1 MRPIKI
7 FLCDFTYDTVTLS
20 VDGFP
25 LNVGY
30 IASYAKMKFKEKI
43 EIHLFKYIEKLEE
56 ALETSIPDVIGF
68 ANYAWNRQVN
78 KEISRIFLEKNK
90 NGLVVWG
97 GPNFPADVE
106 SQESFFKKFP
116 QIDIY
121 VPIEGEIGFSNIIKE
136 IFTLPSFDVIRKDIL
151 TKSVPGCIVKSDN
164 GKLNFSFSTERIK
177 SLDEI
182 PSPYLT
188 GILDEFFDG
197 RLVPMIQ
204 TNRGCPFS
212 CTFCVDGSDSVNKI
226 NQFSTQ
232 RVDEELNYI
241 AKHVPNNQHNLHI
254 SDLNFGMYTRDV
266 EVCDSINNVQ
276 KKYGYP
282 HYVKITSGKNNP
294 EKIGKAIKKLGNTT
308 SMSLSVQSL
317 NDEILSNI
325 KRDNISSEK
334 LVQLAPALKNE
345 GLDTTCDVILALPGE
360 TYDTAIQTI
369 KDVLNANID
378 WINIWTLMLL
388 DGSELNTPKE
398 REKWN
403 LKSKFRIIPRDFVKF
418 KSGKVVMEIEE
429 VGIGTDSLSFDDYV
443 ELRLFSLIIKIISAT
458 PCYRSIFK
466 FMKFYNVKI
475 FDLAFSMLKNIN
487 LSSKK
492 LQIFFEEFKQYTI
505 DELWDSESE
514 LIEHYQNPLE
524 YEKLLNGSAGQNV
537 AFYFHAIAISDH
549 MSDFTDF
556 VIQNSRA
563 LLENNITD
571 DFDSQLNSIE
581 QYCKGSCENIF
592 GEDRL
597 KSNPEFIFDY
607 DILTWMNTGVTA
619 SLNSFKLDQKSKIK
633 FSLTQEQYDVLEDKL
648 NIFGHNR
655 IGKSQ
660 SVNWVPQH
668 IFWRKPSLQNNNGSR
683 SAGSSLDE

>member
-30 IASYAKMKFKEKI
+30 IASYAKMKFKEKV
-43 EIHLFKYIEKLEE
+43 EIRLFKYIEKFEE

-68 ANYAWNRQVN
+68 ANYAWNRQIN

-97 GPNFPADVE
+97 GPNFPADVK

-116 QIDIY
+116 QVDIY
-121 VPIEGEIGFSNIIKE
+121 VPIEGEIGFSNIVKE
-136 IFTLPSFDVIRKDIL
+136 IFTLPSFDLIRKNIL

-188 GILDEFFDG
+188 GLMDEFFDG

-282 HYVKITSGKNNP
+282 VSVKITSGKNNP

-317 NDEILSNI
+317 NDQILSNI

-334 LVQLAPALKNE
+334 LVQLGPALKNE

-388 DGSELNTPKE
+388 DGSELNTLKE
-398 REKWN
+398 REKWD

-429 VGIGTDSLSFDDYV
+429 VGIGTNSLSFNDYV

-466 FMKFYNVKI
+466 FIKFYDVKI

-492 LQIFFEEFKQYTI
+492 LQIFFEEFKQYTT
-505 DELWDSESE
+505 DELWDSEAE

-556 VIQNSRA
+556 VMQNSRI
-563 LLENNITD
+563 LLENHTID
-571 DFDSQLNSIE
+571 DFNSQLNSIE

-648 NIFGHNR
+648 NIFGHNK

-668 IFWRKPSLQNNNGSR
+668 VFWRKPSLQNNNGSR
-683 SAGSSLDE
+683 SAGSSLDK

>member
-30 IASYAKMKFKEKI
+30 IASYAKMKFKEKV
-43 EIHLFKYIEKLEE
+43 EIRLFKYIEKLEE

-68 ANYAWNRQVN
+68 ANYAWNRQIN

-136 IFTLPSFDVIRKDIL
+136 IFTLPSFDLIRKNIL

-266 EVCDSINNVQ
+266 EVCDSINNIQ
-276 KKYGYP
+276 EKYGYP

-334 LVQLAPALKNE
+334 LVQLGPALKNE

-388 DGSELNTPKE
+388 DGSVLNTPKE
-398 REKWN
+398 REKWD

-429 VGIGTDSLSFDDYV
+429 VGIGTDSLSFSDYV

-466 FMKFYNVKI
+466 FMKFHNVKI

-487 LSSKK
+487 FSSKK
-492 LQIFFEEFKQYTI
+492 LQIFFEEFKEYTI
-505 DELWDSESE
+505 DELWDSEAE
-514 LIEHYQNPLE
+514 LIEHYQNPVE

-556 VIQNSRA
+556 VIQNSRI
-563 LLENNITD
+563 LLENHTID
-571 DFDSQLNSIE
+571 DFNSQLNSIE

-597 KSNPEFIFDY
+597 KSNPEFMFDY

-668 IFWRKPSLQNNNGSR
+668 IFWRKPSL
-683 SAGSSLDE
+683 

>member
-30 IASYAKMKFKEKI
+30 IASYAKMKFKEKV

-136 IFTLPSFDVIRKDIL
+136 IFTLPSFDLIRKNIL

-429 VGIGTDSLSFDDYV
+429 VGIGTDSLSFNDYV

-466 FMKFYNVKI
+466 FMKFHNVKI

-487 LSSKK
+487 FSSKK
-492 LQIFFEEFKQYTI
+492 LQIFFEEFKEYTI
-505 DELWDSESE
+505 DELWDSEAE
-514 LIEHYQNPLE
+514 LIEHYQNPVE

-556 VIQNSRA
+556 VIQNSKA
-563 LLENNITD
+563 LLENNTID

-668 IFWRKPSLQNNNGSR
+668 IFWRKPSL
-683 SAGSSLDE
+683 

>member
-30 IASYAKMKFKEKI
+30 IASYAKMKFKEKV

-136 IFTLPSFDVIRKDIL
+136 IFTLPSFDLIRKNIL

-212 CTFCVDGSDSVNKI
+212 CTFCVDGSDSVSKI

-429 VGIGTDSLSFDDYV
+429 VGIGTDSLSFNDYV

-466 FMKFYNVKI
+466 FMKFHNVKI

-492 LQIFFEEFKQYTI
+492 LQIFFEEFKEYTI
-505 DELWDSESE
+505 DELWDSEAE
-514 LIEHYQNPLE
+514 LIEHYQNPVE

-563 LLENNITD
+563 LLENDTID
-571 DFDSQLNSIE
+571 DFNSQLNSIE

-597 KSNPEFIFDY
+597 KSNPEFMFDY

-648 NIFGHNR
+648 NIFGHNK

-660 SVNWVPQH
+660 CVNWVPQH

>member
-30 IASYAKMKFKEKI
+30 IASYAKMKFKEKV

-68 ANYAWNRQVN
+68 ANYAWNRQIN

-97 GPNFPADVE
+97 GPNFPADVK

-136 IFTLPSFDVIRKDIL
+136 IFTLPSFDLIRKNIL

-276 KKYGYP
+276 EKYGYP

-317 NDEILSNI
+317 NDQILSNI
-325 KRDNISSEK
+325 KRENISS
-334 LVQLAPALKNE
+334 
-345 GLDTTCDVILALPGE
+345 
-360 TYDTAIQTI
+360 
-369 KDVLNANID
+369 
-378 WINIWTLMLL
+378 
-388 DGSELNTPKE
+388 
-398 REKWN
+398 
-403 LKSKFRIIPRDFVKF
+403 
-418 KSGKVVMEIEE
+418 
-429 VGIGTDSLSFDDYV
+429 
-443 ELRLFSLIIKIISAT
+443 
-458 PCYRSIFK
+458 
-466 FMKFYNVKI
+466 
-475 FDLAFSMLKNIN
+475 
-487 LSSKK
+487 
-492 LQIFFEEFKQYTI
+492 
-505 DELWDSESE
+505 
-514 LIEHYQNPLE
+514 
-524 YEKLLNGSAGQNV
+524 
-537 AFYFHAIAISDH
+537 
-549 MSDFTDF
+549 
-556 VIQNSRA
+556 
-563 LLENNITD
+563 
-571 DFDSQLNSIE
+571 
-581 QYCKGSCENIF
+581 
-592 GEDRL
+592 
-597 KSNPEFIFDY
+597 
-607 DILTWMNTGVTA
+607 
-619 SLNSFKLDQKSKIK
+619 
-633 FSLTQEQYDVLEDKL
+633 
-648 NIFGHNR
+648 
-655 IGKSQ
+655 
-660 SVNWVPQH
+660 
-668 IFWRKPSLQNNNGSR
+668 
-683 SAGSSLDE
+683 

>member
-30 IASYAKMKFKEKI
+30 IASYAKMKFKEKV

-68 ANYAWNRQVN
+68 ANYAWNRQIN

-136 IFTLPSFDVIRKDIL
+136 IFTLPSFDLIRKNIL

-429 VGIGTDSLSFDDYV
+429 VGIGTDSLSFNDYV

-466 FMKFYNVKI
+466 FMKFHNVKI

-487 LSSKK
+487 FSSKK
-492 LQIFFEEFKQYTI
+492 LQIFFEEFKEYTI
-505 DELWDSESE
+505 DELWDSEAE
-514 LIEHYQNPLE
+514 LIEHYQNPVE

-556 VIQNSRA
+556 VIQNSKA
-563 LLENNITD
+563 LLENNTID

-668 IFWRKPSLQNNNGSR
+668 IFWRKPSL
-683 SAGSSLDE
+683 

>member
-1 MRPIKI
+1 
-7 FLCDFTYDTVTLS
+7 
-20 VDGFP
+20 
-25 LNVGY
+25 
-30 IASYAKMKFKEKI
+30 
-43 EIHLFKYIEKLEE
+43 
-56 ALETSIPDVIGF
+56 
-68 ANYAWNRQVN
+68 
-78 KEISRIFLEKNK
+78 
-90 NGLVVWG
+90 
-97 GPNFPADVE
+97 
-106 SQESFFKKFP
+106 
-116 QIDIY
+116 
-121 VPIEGEIGFSNIIKE
+121 
-136 IFTLPSFDVIRKDIL
+136 
-151 TKSVPGCIVKSDN
+151 
-164 GKLNFSFSTERIK
+164 
-177 SLDEI
+177 
-182 PSPYLT
+182 
-188 GILDEFFDG
+188 
-197 RLVPMIQ
+197 
-204 TNRGCPFS
+204 
-212 CTFCVDGSDSVNKI
+212 
-226 NQFSTQ
+226 
-232 RVDEELNYI
+232 
-241 AKHVPNNQHNLHI
+241 
-254 SDLNFGMYTRDV
+254 
-266 EVCDSINNVQ
+266 
-276 KKYGYP
+276 
-282 HYVKITSGKNNP
+282 
-294 EKIGKAIKKLGNTT
+294 
-308 SMSLSVQSL
+308 MSLSVQSL
-317 NDEILSNI
+317 NDQILSNI

-334 LVQLAPALKNE
+334 LVQLGPVLKNE
-345 GLDTTCDVILALPGE
+345 GLSTVCDVILGLPGE

-429 VGIGTDSLSFDDYV
+429 VGIGTNSLSFNDYV

-466 FMKFYNVKI
+466 FIKFYDVKI

-505 DELWDSESE
+505 DELWDSEAE

-563 LLENNITD
+563 LLENDTID
-571 DFDSQLNSIE
+571 DFNSQLNSIE

-648 NIFGHNR
+648 NIFGHNK

-660 SVNWVPQH
+660 CVNWVPQH
-668 IFWRKPSLQNNNGSR
+668 LLWRKPLLQNNKGSR
-683 SAGSSLDE
+683 SAGSSLDK

>member
-30 IASYAKMKFKEKI
+30 IASYAKMKFKEKV
-43 EIHLFKYIEKLEE
+43 EIRLFKYIEKLEE
-56 ALETSIPDVIGF
+56 ALETSVPDVIGF
-68 ANYAWNRQVN
+68 ANYAWNRQIS
-78 KEISRIFLEKNK
+78 KEISKIFLEKNK

-106 SQESFFKKFP
+106 SQESFFQKFP
-116 QIDIY
+116 QVDIY

-136 IFTLPSFDVIRKDIL
+136 IFALPSFDVIRKDIL
-151 TKSVPGCIVKSDN
+151 TKSVPGCIVKSNN
-164 GKLNFSFSTERIK
+164 GKLNFAFSTERIN

-212 CTFCVDGSDSVNKI
+212 CTFCVDGSDSVKKI

-232 RVDEELNYI
+232 RVDDELNYI
-241 AKHVPNNQHNLHI
+241 AKHIPNNQHNLHI
-254 SDLNFGMYTRDV
+254 SDLNFGMYTRDI
-266 EVCDSINNVQ
+266 EICDSINNIQ

-308 SMSLSVQSL
+308 SMALSVQSL
-317 NDEILSNI
+317 NDQILSNI

-334 LVQLAPALKNE
+334 LVQLGPALKNE
-345 GLDTTCDVILALPGE
+345 GLDTVCDVILGLPGE
-360 TYDTAIQTI
+360 TYDTAMQTI

-398 REKWN
+398 REKWD

-429 VGIGTDSLSFDDYV
+429 VGIGTNALSFNDYV
-443 ELRLFSLIIKIISAT
+443 ELRLFSLIIKVISAT
-458 PCYRSIFK
+458 PCYKSLFK
-466 FMKFYNVKI
+466 FMEFYDVKI
-475 FDLAFSMLKNIN
+475 FDLAFYMLKNTN

-505 DELWDSESE
+505 DELWDSEEE
-514 LIEHYQNPLE
+514 LIEHYQNPAE
-524 YEKLLNGSAGQNV
+524 YEKLLNGSTGQNV
-537 AFYFHAIAISDH
+537 AFYFHAIAISEH

-556 VIQNSRA
+556 FVLTVKKLIEKNTNDNFIDE
-563 LLENNITD
+563 L
-571 DFDSQLNSIE
+571 DSISK
-581 QYCKGSCENIF
+581 YCHGSCENIF
-592 GEDRL
+592 GEDRM
-597 KSNPEFIFDY
+597 KSNPEFILDF

-619 SLNSFKLDQKSKIK
+619 SLKSFKLDKKSKIK

-648 NIFGHNR
+648 NIFGHTK
-655 IGKSQ
+655 IGRSQ
-660 SVNWVPQH
+660 AVNWVAH
-668 IFWRKPSLQNNNGSR
+668 NSLWRKPSPISNS
-683 SAGSSLDE
+683 D

>member
-1 MRPIKI
+1 
-7 FLCDFTYDTVTLS
+7 
-20 VDGFP
+20 

-30 IASYAKMKFKEKI
+30 IASYAKMKFKEKV

-136 IFTLPSFDVIRKDIL
+136 IFTLPSFDLIRKNIL

-429 VGIGTDSLSFDDYV
+429 VGIGTDSLSFNDYV

-466 FMKFYNVKI
+466 FMKFHNVKI

-487 LSSKK
+487 FSSKK
-492 LQIFFEEFKQYTI
+492 LQIFFEEFKEYTI
-505 DELWDSESE
+505 DELWDSEAE
-514 LIEHYQNPLE
+514 LIEHYQNPVE

-556 VIQNSRA
+556 VIQNSKA
-563 LLENNITD
+563 LLENNTID

-668 IFWRKPSLQNNNGSR
+668 IFWRKPSL
-683 SAGSSLDE
+683 